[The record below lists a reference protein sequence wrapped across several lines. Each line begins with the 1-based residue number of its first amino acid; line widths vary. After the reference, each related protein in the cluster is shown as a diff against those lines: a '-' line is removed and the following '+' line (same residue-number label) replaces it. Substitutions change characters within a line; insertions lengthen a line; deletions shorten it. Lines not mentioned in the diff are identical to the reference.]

1 MERIMVGSATKVAFN
16 LLVTFAI
23 VIPCLEAGIAEF
35 DDFLKAQAD
44 EAQKIALEAY
54 VPVPEDVTDELNF
67 HVHLYVSP
75 LYPFSFTH

>member
-44 EAQKIALEAY
+44 EAHKIALDSY
-54 VPVPEDVTDELNF
+54 VPEPHDVAHELNF
-67 HVHLYVSP
+67 HVHMYVSP
-75 LYPFSFTH
+75 